1 MLGAQTYG
9 AAAVSRRP
17 GAGRRCGSSSRPW
30 CAGRCGISP
39 AGLQGGGERH
49 WGTGPGPQVG
59 GGGGS
64 QSVLTVADDPSQGL
78 ALEVELHVHV
88 LALRDGAGVRAGD
101 PAESGSPA
109 PAPPDPAPRHPLP
122 GHSRS
127 GRSCRCGWFWH
138 FRRLRKEDR
147 EMQQW
152 SWGGVGE
159 AEPSPRG
166 GRRVRGAYPPARGW
180 TAAAAPSPCP
190 PPPLCCRRPPRRTSP
205 ACWPLQARGRWH
217 QDRARP
223 SRCPLA
229 APQDPVGCPA
239 PTCLASPAFTSDEDA
254 LVPVPVPQ
262 GAVGIIGDGIAGGE
276 QGSEG
281 GWRAPRGLQGVLRT
295 RAVAVGP
302 P

>member
-1 MLGAQTYG
+1 MWKFLSPLVCRTMRDFS
-9 AAAVSRRP
+9 SRS
-17 GAGRRCGSSSRPW
+17 AGR
-30 CAGRCGISP
+30 
-39 AGLQGGGERH
+39 GERH
-49 WGTGPGPQVG
+49 RGTGLGPQV

-152 SWGGVGE
+152 PGGSGRLSRAPGVGAGCE
-159 AEPSPRG
+159 ALTLQHGVGLQELLLHLVHLLPFAAD
-166 GRRVRGAYPPARGW
+166 GRHVGHHQLAGLCRRGAVGTRTVLAHP
-180 TAAAAPSPCP
+180 AAPSQP
-190 PPPLCCRRPPRRTSP
+190 PKAPLG
-205 ACWPLQARGRWH
+205 AQPL
-217 QDRARP
+217 
-223 SRCPLA
+223 
-229 APQDPVGCPA
+229 PVLPA
-239 PTCLASPAFTSDEDA
+239 PLSPVMRMHWSRSRSRRE
-254 LVPVPVPQ
+254 
-262 GAVGIIGDGIAGGE
+262 
-276 QGSEG
+276 
-281 GWRAPRGLQGVLRT
+281 R
-295 RAVAVGP
+295 
-302 P
+302 